1 MATRTPSSRPGPL
14 HYITKTPEISR
25 LHLESTFRRLPSV
38 VISFP
43 LLGLVV
49 TKVLE
54 GQIPSDLLR
63 LWMVA
68 LCSASVFSLAA
79 CWTFARFGDRGDDRL
94 WSLLRVACSCYNGLT
109 FGLAGTLL
117 FVPGNVPLQAFM
129 LLLIAGAA
137 AVAVTS
143 SSAHFISLLVY
154 LSCSILPAAVR
165 LFLEGAQLPQA
176 MGPGGANVISAGEI
190 RQRSCICATTVLASR
205 ARC

>member
-1 MATRTPSSRPGPL
+1 
-14 HYITKTPEISR
+14 
-25 LHLESTFRRLPSV
+25 
-38 VISFP
+38 
-43 LLGLVV
+43 
-49 TKVLE
+49 
-54 GQIPSDLLR
+54 
-63 LWMVA
+63 MVA

-176 MGPGGANVISAGEI
+176 MGLFALIYTAVLVGIGVSSNRLETRTAGLTLENRRLI
-190 RQRSCICATTVLASR
+190 ADLEDSNQELNLRVVERTSELEELLEVVRRSQSELSR
-205 ARC
+205 FHALLD